1 MPSWDSSLT
10 KLKSLFWPTLRNW
23 SVLFSQEM
31 MHRESWS
38 GRGSNVEPC
47 TLGSSPFPRSR
58 HPSVCSAVVIFKEEE
73 SLYEFQWEQV
83 LEDGVRKLTSSLCS
97 EVNLCALGG
106 WMKPV
111 HFLSV
116 PGLRL
121 IGIQSQSSSV
131 TPWMISLLFSDGH
144 KIK

>member
-1 MPSWDSSLT
+1 
-10 KLKSLFWPTLRNW
+10 
-23 SVLFSQEM
+23 
-31 MHRESWS
+31 
-38 GRGSNVEPC
+38 
-47 TLGSSPFPRSR
+47 
-58 HPSVCSAVVIFKEEE
+58 
-73 SLYEFQWEQV
+73 
-83 LEDGVRKLTSSLCS
+83 
-97 EVNLCALGG
+97 
-106 WMKPV
+106 MKPV